1 MRGSKK
7 QFKVK
12 ELSLCFVLNLRM
24 PGENRLIFK
33 WHSSREAPRISFIR
47 APTKDDEYSM
57 NWRNDIVAVVNRD
70 TVMKVT

>member
-1 MRGSKK
+1 
-7 QFKVK
+7 
-12 ELSLCFVLNLRM
+12 M

-47 APTKDDEYSM
+47 VPTKDDEYSM

>member
-1 MRGSKK
+1 
-7 QFKVK
+7 
-12 ELSLCFVLNLRM
+12 M

-33 WHSSREAPRISFIR
+33 WHSSWEGPRISFIR
-47 APTKDDEYSM
+47 VPTKDDEYSM